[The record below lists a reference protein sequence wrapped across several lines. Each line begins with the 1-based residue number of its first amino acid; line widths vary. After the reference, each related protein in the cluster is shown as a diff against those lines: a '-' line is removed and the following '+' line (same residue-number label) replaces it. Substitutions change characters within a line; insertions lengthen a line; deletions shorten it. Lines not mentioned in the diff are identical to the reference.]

1 MSIFRQWDPSKQMRD
16 YFFNTKILPH
26 KGSIIKTD
34 LIFGYDHTGIYV
46 GDNKIVELNG
56 DQGDILCVDS
66 NFFAGGAYKN
76 IFIACDVK
84 INVLYDENIMYR
96 ALEMVGKRRK
106 YQVLFNNCHQFTSG
120 CITNEFENSDKFLWM
135 LEMTIRQRLN
145 KGKAITW
152 ACWEKEDGDNANC
165 NLSQSKIEAQSIIRP
180 SIELLDKSTRI
191 LQQIEKVVIQK
202 V

>member
-1 MSIFRQWDPSKQMRD
+1 MSIFRQWDPSKQIRD
-16 YFFNTKILPH
+16 YFLNTKILPQ

-56 DQGDILCVDS
+56 DQGEILCVDS

-76 IFIACDVK
+76 IYIACDEKMNAVY
-84 INVLYDENIMYR
+84 NENIVYR
-96 ALEMVGKRRK
+96 ALEMVGKHRG

-120 CITNEFENSDKFLWM
+120 CITNEYENSDKFLWM
-135 LEMTIRQRLN
+135 LEMTIREKMN

-152 ACWEKEDGDNANC
+152 ACWEKEEGDNANC
-165 NLSQSKIEAQSIIRP
+165 DFFQSNVGVQEMTRP
-180 SIELLDKSTRI
+180 NIDMLDKRTRI
-191 LQQIEKVVIQK
+191 VQGNISV
-202 V
+202 